1 MKIIKENRKFRMMLT
16 LDETADPPTYAVLVD
31 DAVAFSSSVEAAAR
45 IEYDDALAQRR
56 QPFVDR
62 RGRDRAEG
70 EARAIRAAT
79 VSRTYARSN
88 QRGGR
93 GGRGGV

>member
-1 MKIIKENRKFRMMLT
+1 MKIIKENRKFGMMLT
-16 LDETADPPTYAVLVD
+16 VDDSADPPMYAVVID
-31 DAVAFSSSVEAAAR
+31 DTIAFTSSVEAAAT
-45 IEYDDALAQRR
+45 IEYDDALAERR
-56 QPFVDR
+56 QPYVDR
-62 RGRDRAEG
+62 RDRDRAEG
-70 EARAIRAAT
+70 EARAMRAAT